1 MKTKTQAEYTG
12 LMNAKEI
19 ACAVELIKRTSA
31 HKLRAQ
37 LWVAKTPYGHVV
49 MHNGHMVGNEAAIF
63 WFKKA
68 CPLKSL
74 TFRKTKTP

>member
-1 MKTKTQAEYTG
+1 MLSE
-12 LMNAKEI
+12 KEI

-49 MHNGHMVGNEAAIF
+49 MHHGHIIGNAAAIF

-68 CPLKSL
+68 WPLKKEKL
-74 TFRKTKTP
+74 RKTKTP